1 MAIGMSISLA
11 GVAPIGL
18 AAEDAPGAS
27 GAAPPQGEA
36 PGADEALAA
45 ITQGELASF
54 VEKAVESYTGREMS
68 IGRLDVDLGW
78 EVVEVRAEDVRLA
91 NAGWAK
97 AEPML
102 SLGSMT
108 VRIQPADLL
117 AGRVVIPLVEI
128 SEAKL
133 VHAVNE
139 SGKSNLP
146 LPQDG
151 EESAGGFDPSS
162 LPLIRKLEMDDVEV
176 VHRNLKTGVD
186 ARLLLTTASYA
197 APDGEAMSL
206 AADGEY
212 QGLPLKIDATAGTW
226 QALTEATDEAFP
238 LDLKA
243 SLGALSAKASGT
255 IAEPVALRGVDVTI
269 RIDGD
274 EVPEVYPLARIFAA
288 PTPTFD
294 ISGRLDSARRGEAGT
309 AWSLSD
315 IDARLGS
322 TRMSGNLKL
331 VTAGERPHL
340 GGTLRADPFRLDDVT
355 AFFSEPEQ
363 GGEPEEKDADGRVLP
378 DSELPFSALHQL
390 DADLDLRLVDVRAA
404 GATLDV
410 LTADLTLDDGTLR
423 LQPLRA
429 ERGEAQVTAF
439 ASLYSKA
446 QPVQTDLKV
455 DLSRLSLERIIGDV
469 PLASVPV
476 TGRLGGNVEL
486 GMSGDTLAEMLGSA
500 DGSIFLAM
508 DDGQLSGLL
517 IELLGLD
524 VTEALGLAVTEGDD
538 DAAVPIRCALTQ
550 FDADAGTLDVQHFVI
565 DTADTLIRADGT
577 VGLGKETLDLEIV
590 PHPKDFS
597 LLSLRS
603 PIGIQGTFAQPEI
616 FTDPVGLGVE
626 STADK
631 VINALLT
638 PIVGLLPPIDAGLGA
653 DSRCRELVEQARSE

>member
-1 MAIGMSISLA
+1 MAVGMSIGLA
-11 GVAPIGL
+11 GAAPIGF

-27 GAAPPQGEA
+27 GTARGEA

-54 VEKAVESYTGREMS
+54 VEQAVESYTGREVS
-68 IGRLDVDLGW
+68 IGRLDVDLSW
-78 EVVEVRAEDVRLA
+78 DVVEVRAQDVRLA
-91 NAGWAK
+91 NAEWAE

-102 SLGSMT
+102 SLGAMT

-117 AGRVVIPLVEI
+117 AGRIVVPLVEI
-128 SEAKL
+128 SAARV

-139 SGKSNLP
+139 SGESNLP
-146 LPQDG
+146 LPQGG
-151 EESAGGFDPSS
+151 EENTGGFDRAS
-162 LPLIRKLEMDDVEV
+162 LPMIRKLKLDDVEI
-176 VHRNLKTGVD
+176 VHRNLKTGVGV
-186 ARLLLTTASYA
+186 RLMLATASFA

-238 LDLKA
+238 LDLTA
-243 SLGALSAKASGT
+243 SLGALSTTASGT
-255 IAEPVALRGVDVTI
+255 IARPLALRGVDVTI

-274 EVPEVYPLARIFAA
+274 EVPEVYPLAGIFAA
-288 PTPTFD
+288 PTPSFD
-294 ISGRLDSARRGEAGT
+294 ISGRLDSAQRGEAGT
-309 AWSLSD
+309 VWSLSEL
-315 IDARLGS
+315 DARLGS
-322 TRMSGNLKL
+322 TELSGNLEL
-331 VTAGERPHL
+331 ITAGERPHL
-340 GGTLRADPFRLDDVT
+340 GGALRAEPFRLDDVT
-355 AFFSEPEQ
+355 AFFSTPDEAE
-363 GGEPEEKDADGRVLP
+363 EPEEKDTGGRVLP
-378 DSELPFSALHQL
+378 DSELPFSALHRL

-404 GATLDV
+404 GAVFDR

-429 ERGEAQVTAF
+429 ERGEAQGTAF
-439 ASLYSKA
+439 VSLYSKA
-446 QPVQTDLKV
+446 QPVQTDLKI
-455 DLSRLSLERIIGDV
+455 DLSRLSLERIVGDV

-524 VTEALGLAVTEGDD
+524 VAEALGLVVTEGDE
-538 DAAVPIRCALTQ
+538 DAPVPIRCALTQ
-550 FDADAGTLDVQHFVI
+550 FDGDAGTLDVQHFVI
-565 DTADTLIRADGT
+565 DTADTLIRADGS

-603 PIGIQGTFAQPEI
+603 PIGVQGTFGKPEI

-631 VINALLT
+631 VINAVLT
-638 PIVGLLPPIDAGLGA
+638 PIVGLLPPIDTGLGA
-653 DSRCRELVEQARSE
+653 DSRCRELLEQARSE